1 MAHQRVLL
9 ILDNAASSG
18 QVAPLLPGSA
28 GCLVLV
34 TSRRYLGDLPSAVP
48 MLLDILPPEEARQ
61 MFVRL
66 APRAAADPAA
76 VAELVGLCGHLP
88 LAISLLASLFSKRRS
103 WTLGHL
109 ITETKTTL
117 LTVTAEN
124 RTVAAAFDLSY
135 QYLPTARQH
144 FFRRLGLHPGVDLDA
159 YAAAALAGVPL
170 HQASEHLDTLYSDR
184 LLDEPVYRRYRMHDL
199 IRDYASTLAAT
210 DPADARHQALGR
222 LLDYY
227 QHTATRAYTHLT
239 RHTRPVAATPAA
251 PPAAAPGLANRNQAL
266 AWLQTERANVLA
278 CLDRATHARVVEL
291 TAGVASLLRSDGPW
305 AQTLELHATAAAA
318 ARHLGDRLGEANA
331 LNDLGVVRRETGDY
345 PGAVHGA
352 GAGPGP
358 LP

>member
-1 MAHQRVLL
+1 
-9 ILDNAASSG
+9 
-18 QVAPLLPGSA
+18 
-28 GCLVLV
+28 
-34 TSRRYLGDLPSAVP
+34 
-48 MLLDILPPEEARQ
+48 
-61 MFVRL
+61 
-66 APRAAADPAA
+66 
-76 VAELVGLCGHLP
+76 
-88 LAISLLASLFSKRRS
+88 
-103 WTLGHL
+103 
-109 ITETKTTL
+109 
-117 LTVTAEN
+117 
-124 RTVAAAFDLSY
+124 
-135 QYLPTARQH
+135 
-144 FFRRLGLHPGVDLDA
+144 
-159 YAAAALAGVPL
+159 
-170 HQASEHLDTLYSDR
+170 
-184 LLDEPVYRRYRMHDL
+184 MHDL
-199 IRDYASTLAAT
+199 IRDYARTLAAT

-345 PGAVHGA
+345 PGAVQVLGQALGLYRDLGDRLGEVEVLNHSGTLHRKLGVRSRRWPTTSEPWSSPARWTARWSRHVPWTERADAPSTGA
-352 GAGPGP
+352 TPRP
-358 LP
+358 P